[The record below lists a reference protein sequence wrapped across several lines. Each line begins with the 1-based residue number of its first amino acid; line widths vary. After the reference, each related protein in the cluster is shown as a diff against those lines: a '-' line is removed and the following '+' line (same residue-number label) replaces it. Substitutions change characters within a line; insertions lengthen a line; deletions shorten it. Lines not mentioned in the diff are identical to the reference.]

1 MTVKTII
8 TEPDKL
14 LRQVS
19 FPVKKVG
26 KKSKMELIAHR
37 LNKIKELRK
46 LPIKYGAEIDLR
58 SRGSQ
63 IILSH
68 DYNKRGEKLENYLS
82 NYR

>member
-1 MTVKTII
+1 
-8 TEPDKL
+8 
-14 LRQVS
+14 
-19 FPVKKVG
+19 
-26 KKSKMELIAHR
+26 MELIAHR

-82 NYR
+82 NYNHGTLILNIKEAGIEKEVIRISKKI